1 MPVTLRPAED
11 ADVSATAAI
20 RTQQSGDKSF
30 WTDRITWYL
39 RGKHSPQQALPESAA
54 FVAVDEGKLVGFVA
68 GHSRVDS
75 VAGVKQRRASADGSA
90 AEALLDR
97 SALGADPSACYLH
110 GGDQACAKQRETGRL
125 RCHLSDLASDLSIG
139 EVGVVNVGVAVS
151 AVQGGDKASFR

>member
-20 RTQQSGDKSF
+20 RTQQWGDKTF

-39 RGKHSPQQALPESAA
+39 RGEHSPQQALPERAA

-75 VAGVKQRRASADGSA
+75 VAGVKQRRASADGWQQKLFSIV
-90 AEALLDR
+90 LL
-97 SALGADPSACYLH
+97 
-110 GGDQACAKQRETGRL
+110 
-125 RCHLSDLASDLSIG
+125 
-139 EVGVVNVGVAVS
+139 
-151 AVQGGDKASFR
+151 